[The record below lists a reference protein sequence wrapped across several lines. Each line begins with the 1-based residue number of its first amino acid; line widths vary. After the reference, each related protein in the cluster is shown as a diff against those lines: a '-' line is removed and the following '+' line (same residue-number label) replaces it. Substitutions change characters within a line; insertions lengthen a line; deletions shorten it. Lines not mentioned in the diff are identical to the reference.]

1 MSRVARSKALTQH
14 AHAGASKLTNERGSS
29 LVVVLIMLSVIF
41 VIGVISARLSLF
53 SERSARN
60 DRDRQ
65 IAFQSA
71 EAALLDAEL
80 DMMGPNTASNR
91 RVCDFD
97 SAKPAAFV
105 AGCGTGTK
113 TGMCLSASTEGDA
126 WKAVKAQFSS
136 NVGTATSNVTVQF
149 GQFTG
154 QSIAQAG
161 GGLPSKPSR
170 YMIEAVRYAGTGN
183 ATDAVGSDKTE
194 YAFLVTAMGFGMR
207 PETQVLLQA
216 LIYKP
221 ANKPDAGCS

>member
-1 MSRVARSKALTQH
+1 MKNLLFRDARS
-14 AHAGASKLTNERGSS
+14 ASRERGSS

-80 DMMGPNTASNR
+80 DILGPNTSATK
-91 RVCDFD
+91 RVCSFD
-97 SAKPAAFV
+97 SLKPAAFV
-105 AGCGTGTK
+105 PGCGTGAK
-113 TGMCLSASTEGDA
+113 TGMCLSTTIESES
-126 WKAVKAQFSS
+126 WKAVKTNFSS
-136 NVGTATSNVTVQF
+136 ETGTASSNLTVQF

-154 QSIAQAG
+154 QSIAQGG
-161 GGLPSKPSR
+161 GGLPTKAAR
-170 YMIEAVRYAGTGN
+170 YTVEAVRYAGTGN
-183 ATDAVGSDKTE
+183 ANDSVGSDKTE
-194 YAFLVTAMGFGMR
+194 YAFLVTAMGFGLR

-221 ANKPDAGCS
+221 ANKPDAGCA

>member
-1 MSRVARSKALTQH
+1 MKPALLHITYRSS
-14 AHAGASKLTNERGSS
+14 GASGTRGSS

-53 SERSARN
+53 SERASRN

-80 DMMGPNTASNR
+80 DILGPNTAGNR
-91 RVCDFD
+91 RVCAFD
-97 SAKPAAFV
+97 SLKPAVFV
-105 AGCGTGTK
+105 PGCGTGSK
-113 TGMCLSASTEGDA
+113 TGMCLSTTVEGEG
-126 WKAVKAQFSS
+126 WKNVKAQYSTES
-136 NVGTATSNVTVQF
+136 GTATSNLTVQF

-154 QSIAQAG
+154 QSIAQG
-161 GGLPSKPSR
+161 SGGLPVKPAR
-170 YMIEAVRYAGTGN
+170 YTIEAVRYAGTGN
-183 ATDAVGSDKTE
+183 ANDSVGNDKTE
-194 YAFLVTAMGFGMR
+194 YAFLVTAMGFGLR

-221 ANKPDAGCS
+221 ANKPNAGCA

>member
-1 MSRVARSKALTQH
+1 MRLTPSAFAFPNATSGKTQQ
-14 AHAGASKLTNERGSS
+14 GSS

-65 IAFQSA
+65 IAFQAA

-80 DMMGPNTASNR
+80 DMLGPNTASNR

-97 SAKPAAFV
+97 SVKPAAFIV
-105 AGCGTGTK
+105 GCGTGSK
-113 TGMCLSASTEGDA
+113 TGMCLSAGAEGDA
-126 WKAVKAQFSS
+126 WKAVKAQYSS
-136 NVGTATSNVTVQF
+136 EVGTATSNITVQF

-161 GGLPSKPSR
+161 GGLPSKAAR
-170 YMIEAVRYAGTGN
+170 YVIEAVRYAGTGN
-183 ATDAVGSDKTE
+183 ANDAVGNDKTE
-194 YAFLVTAMGFGMR
+194 YAFLVTAMGFGTR

-221 ANKPDAGCS
+221 ANKPDAGCL

>member
-1 MSRVARSKALTQH
+1 MKKSLNQSCMVSGQD
-14 AHAGASKLTNERGSS
+14 GSS

-53 SERSARN
+53 SERSSRN

-80 DMMGPNTASNR
+80 DILGPNTSSNK
-91 RVCDFD
+91 RVCNFD
-97 SAKPAAFV
+97 SLKPAIFV
-105 AGCGTGTK
+105 AGCGTGSK
-113 TGMCLSASTEGDA
+113 TGMCLSTGAEGES
-126 WKAVKAQFSS
+126 WKGVKAQFSS
-136 NVGTATSNVTVQF
+136 ETGTATTNLTAQF

-154 QSIAQAG
+154 QAIAQGG
-161 GGLPSKPSR
+161 GGLPTRAAR
-170 YMIEAVRYAGTGN
+170 YTIEAVRYTGTGN
-183 ATDAVGSDKTE
+183 SGDSVGNDKTE
-194 YAFLVTAMGFGMR
+194 YAFLVTAMGFGFR

-221 ANKPDAGCS
+221 ANKPDAGCA